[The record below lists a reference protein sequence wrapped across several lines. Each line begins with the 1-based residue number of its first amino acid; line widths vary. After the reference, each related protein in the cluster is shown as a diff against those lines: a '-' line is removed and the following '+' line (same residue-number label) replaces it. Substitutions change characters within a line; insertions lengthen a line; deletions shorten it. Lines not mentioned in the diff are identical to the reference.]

1 MKAPEGFTWNQRD
14 ALKLKCVNCN
24 EIVKADVVDLHNC

>member
-1 MKAPEGFTWNQRD
+1 MKAPEGFKWAQRD